1 LAIKQSIGIAFA
13 VLIGAATPSFAQ
25 RSDQA
30 VAWEHAMRDCS
41 AEIQKI
47 IQSVWGD
54 FEVDSYRKC
63 MARRGFKEYEAEVFY
78 ERTGFG

>member
-1 LAIKQSIGIAFA
+1 
-13 VLIGAATPSFAQ
+13 
-25 RSDQA
+25 
-30 VAWEHAMRDCS
+30 MRDCS